1 MRIDRGDGADN
12 ADGRPDDTDA
22 PEAQAADRAG
32 PEPGDESAPE
42 VRAIPAERTIAYRDK
57 AEAVYRAYTIDQ
69 GCAEVE
75 KIETD
80 TVTPAMLRIEAE
92 DSTRRLVV
100 AAIEVDDA
108 ADDAARTL
116 PAAELVDDRVIG
128 DLRWHSWLLRVV
140 RDLCCARWNRDASG
154 YLLLELFKL
163 PLLGLRGDA
172 YTQFLVGRM
181 RLLFGRIARLSVEL
195 NLE

>member
-42 VRAIPAERTIAYRDK
+42 VGAIPAERTIAYRDK

-92 DSTRRLVV
+92 DSTRRLVGFENPDSRV
-100 AAIEVDDA
+100 AATMHTFTGRFLDCIPTA
-108 ADDAARTL
+108 QRT
-116 PAAELVDDRVIG
+116 PGGASASVSRRDRCDG
-128 DLRWHSWLLRVV
+128 
-140 RDLCCARWNRDASG
+140 C
-154 YLLLELFKL
+154 
-163 PLLGLRGDA
+163 
-172 YTQFLVGRM
+172 
-181 RLLFGRIARLSVEL
+181 
-195 NLE
+195 